1 MTENPGWLAQQ
12 VKRLHIWNLL
22 EMQMDIQARIGIITS
37 HFFCSK
43 SNKPP
48 SSSNSRWPLR
58 PACSA
63 KNSQVPQQNGDNN
76 KGDKFSTDWDK
87 AWTSFRKQGKKTLFS
102 QFNPNKYVS
111 WNPPPS
117 NYPLSEEVDPIKRTE
132 KSNLMFWTSPRFY
145 LVGAIIVVTFLLLYT
160 ILAPVK

>member
-1 MTENPGWLAQQ
+1 MTENLGWLAQQ

-37 HFFCSK
+37 HSFCSK

-76 KGDKFSTDWDK
+76 KGASWLHCY
-87 AWTSFRKQGKKTLFS
+87 LFS
-102 QFNPNKYVS
+102 
-111 WNPPPS
+111 
-117 NYPLSEEVDPIKRTE
+117 
-132 KSNLMFWTSPRFY
+132 RF
-145 LVGAIIVVTFLLLYT
+145 LNIFGD
-160 ILAPVK
+160 